1 MRKGCETPMTLAQEF
16 KVKAAEASARWARAC
31 GTERRV
37 AAERKGAGTDQHP
50 KVRHVQPANE
60 EWPISERARW
70 LPALAIAIGIIYG
83 ADESRSDL
91 PSCQSPPAE

>member
-1 MRKGCETPMTLAQEF
+1 MRKGPEIPMTLGQEF
-16 KVKAAEASARWARAC
+16 KARAAEASARWARAC
-31 GTERRV
+31 GTERRA

-50 KVRHVQPANE
+50 KVRHAQPADE

-83 ADESRSDL
+83 PDESRTDL
-91 PSCQSPPAE
+91 PSCQSPPGE

>member
-1 MRKGCETPMTLAQEF
+1 MRKGSETPMTLGQEF
-16 KVKAAEASARWARAC
+16 KARAAEASARWVRAC
-31 GTERRV
+31 GTERRA

-50 KVRHVQPANE
+50 KVRHAQPANE

-83 ADESRSDL
+83 ADVNRTDF
-91 PSCQSPPAE
+91 PSGQPPAE

>member
-1 MRKGCETPMTLAQEF
+1 MRKGSETPMTPGQEF
-16 KVKAAEASARWARAC
+16 KAKAAEASARWARAC
-31 GTERRV
+31 GTERRA

-50 KVRHVQPANE
+50 KVRHAEPANE

-83 ADESRSDL
+83 ADVGRNEL
-91 PSCQSPPAE
+91 PSGQPPPAE

>member
-1 MRKGCETPMTLAQEF
+1 MRKGSETPMTVGQEF
-16 KVKAAEASARWARAC
+16 KARAAEASARWARAC
-31 GTERRV
+31 GTERRA

-50 KVRHVQPANE
+50 KVRHAQPANE

-83 ADESRSDL
+83 ADVNRTDF
-91 PSCQSPPAE
+91 PSGQPPAE

>member
-1 MRKGCETPMTLAQEF
+1 MRKGSETSMTLGQEF
-16 KVKAAEASARWARAC
+16 KARAAEASARWARAC
-31 GTERRV
+31 GTERR
-37 AAERKGAGTDQHP
+37 AASERKGAGTDQHP
-50 KVRHVQPANE
+50 KIRDAQPTNE

-83 ADESRSDL
+83 ADESRTDL